1 MTKKISLRFTFRK
14 HKNMKRIICCF
25 EIKKIRRFDFNME
38 NTDKEPSLLREFL
51 RSIEDVPKQI
61 VEAVLKVSEN
71 EDEKNVINAF
81 APAFVNQFRELSVA
95 ATERTGIASRQKL
108 NEAEDFLRISSGN
121 MLADNLKL
129 ALPSVGSIV
138 GKLGIAG
145 LIQEIKKVI
154 ENLLEILGFRLPE
167 KIWAIVN
174 LIDELLHNVLGVGS
188 IKTRNALSQMEQNYL
203 AELTQ
208 LRKLEK
214 ASQFKFQE
222 DEDDDD
228 DD

>member
-14 HKNMKRIICCF
+14 HTNMKRIICCF

-51 RSIEDVPKQI
+51 RSIEEVPKQI

-95 ATERTGIASRQKL
+95 ATERAGIVSRQKL

-121 MLADNLKL
+121 ILADNLKI
-129 ALPSVGSIV
+129 ALPSIGSVV

-145 LIQEIKKVI
+145 LVQEIKKVI
-154 ENLLEILGFRLPE
+154 KKLFEILHFRLPE
-167 KIWAIVN
+167 QFWAIAN
-174 LIDELLHNVLGVGS
+174 LIDEILHNLLGLGS
-188 IKTRNALSQMEQNYL
+188 IKMRNALSDLERNFL
-203 AELTQ
+203 TEVTQ
-208 LRKLEK
+208 LAKLEK
-214 ASQFKFQE
+214 ASQFQVQ
-222 DEDDDD
+222 DDDD
-228 DD
+228 DDDN